1 MNGFLYGAVLQWK
14 LDLRSRT
21 MLIACYA
28 VPLTFFAIMGGIFT
42 SIMPETADTLIP
54 SMTVFT
60 VSMGALI
67 GLPPSLVEI
76 YRSDIKN
83 AYQAN
88 GVPPAL
94 GLVLTNISAF
104 VHLLIMS
111 TILYVIAPIAFGAKI
126 PENLGAHFCGVS
138 IFITVSLGLASV
150 IGLAV
155 KDTANTS
162 MFSILIFLPSIM
174 LSGIMFPADLLPKA
188 FGIAGK
194 LFPAFWGYALMV
206 ENTYTGRNLL
216 PLIIIFIVAVLSC
229 VILLNVRCNN
239 FQSSRRKRFL

>member
-28 VPLTFFAIMGGIFT
+28 VPLAFFAIMGGIFT
-42 SIMPETADTLIP
+42 SIMPESADTLIP

-67 GLPPSLVEI
+67 GLPPSLAEI

-88 GVPPAL
+88 GIPLAM
-94 GLVLTNISAF
+94 GLILTNISAF
-104 VHLLIMS
+104 VHLLMMS
-111 TILYVIAPIAFGAKI
+111 SILYMIAPIAFDVKI
-126 PENLGAHFCGVS
+126 PQNPGVHFCGV
-138 IFITVSLGLASV
+138 IILIIVSLGIASI

-174 LSGIMFPADLLPKA
+174 LSGIMFPAELLPKA

-194 LFPAFWGYALMV
+194 LFPATWGYAFML
-206 ENTYTGRNLL
+206 ESAFTGHNLW
-216 PLIIIFIVAVLSC
+216 PLFVIFVIAALLC
-229 VILLNVRCNN
+229 AILL
-239 FQSSRRKRFL
+239 KRIETR

>member
-1 MNGFLYGAVLQWK
+1 MSGFLYGAALQWK

-28 VPLTFFAIMGGIFT
+28 VPLAFFAIMGGIFT
-42 SIMPETADTLIP
+42 SVMPETTDTLIP
-54 SMTVFT
+54 SMTVFA

-67 GLPPSLVEI
+67 GLPPSLAEI

-88 GVPPAL
+88 GVPLAL

-104 VHLLIMS
+104 VHLFMMS
-111 TILYVIAPIAFGAKI
+111 AILYVIAPIAFDVKNPKNPGV
-126 PENLGAHFCGVS
+126 HFCGVM
-138 IFITVSLGLASV
+138 ILIAVSLGIASV

-162 MFSILIFLPSIM
+162 MLSILIFLPSTM

-188 FGIAGK
+188 LGIAGK
-194 LFPAFWGYALMV
+194 LFPAAWGYALMV
-206 ENTYTGRNLL
+206 ENTFTGHNLW
-216 PLIIIFIVAVLSC
+216 PLFAIFISAVLLC
-229 VILLNVRCNN
+229 AVLL
-239 FQSSRRKRFL
+239 KRIETR

>member
-1 MNGFLYGAVLQWK
+1 MSGFLYGAALQWK

-28 VPLTFFAIMGGIFT
+28 VPLAFFAIMGGIFT
-42 SIMPETADTLIP
+42 SVMPETTDTLIP
-54 SMTVFT
+54 SMTVFA

-67 GLPPSLVEI
+67 GLPPSLAEI

-88 GVPPAL
+88 GVPLAL

-104 VHLLIMS
+104 VHLFMMS
-111 TILYVIAPIAFGAKI
+111 SILYVIAPIAFDVKI
-126 PENLGAHFCGVS
+126 PKNPGVHFCGVM
-138 IFITVSLGLASV
+138 ILIAVSLGIASV

-162 MFSILIFLPSIM
+162 MLSILIFLPSTM

-188 FGIAGK
+188 LGIAGK
-194 LFPAFWGYALMV
+194 LFPAAWGYALMV
-206 ENTYTGRNLL
+206 ENTFTGHNLW
-216 PLIIIFIVAVLSC
+216 PLFAIFIAAVLLC
-229 VILLNVRCNN
+229 AVLL
-239 FQSSRRKRFL
+239 KRIETR